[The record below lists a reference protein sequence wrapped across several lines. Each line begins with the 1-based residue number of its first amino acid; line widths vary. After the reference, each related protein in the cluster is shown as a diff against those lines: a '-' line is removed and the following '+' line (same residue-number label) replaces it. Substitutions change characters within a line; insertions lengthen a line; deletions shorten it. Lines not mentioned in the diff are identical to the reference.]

1 MPRNSS
7 VGIHSVCSLC
17 GFFQDLKSRT
27 AATDTPLFF
36 FYVAKK
42 LKCFIP
48 VRVFDGK
55 KKKNDGWYLFNSQFG
70 DSVCC

>member
-42 LKCFIP
+42 VKCFIP
-48 VRVFDGK
+48 VGVFDGK
-55 KKKNDGWYLFNSQFG
+55 NKRIE
-70 DSVCC
+70 